1 MPAAKLSPAMEQY
14 KRFKRQN
21 PDAILFFRMGD
32 FYEMFFEDAKEAAH
46 LLGLTLTSRN
56 HGRTSGD
63 IPLAGVPHHAAESYV
78 AKLVQ
83 MGRKVAIC
91 EQMEDA
97 KQARG
102 VVKRDVVQVVSPG
115 TALSDAMLDR
125 QQNNF
130 TASLCQNGGDGP
142 AAAVGIAIVDMST
155 GDFAVEELPLGQLAD
170 ELQRL
175 SPAELVLSEA
185 ADEHWV
191 DSLRRAVPGAAI
203 SRVDEWQFDYGNA
216 YETLR
221 EQFEVHSLK
230 GFDCEDLEL
239 GVRAGGAAIG
249 YLRSAQRGAVDHIN
263 RLRRRHSEIST
274 CWQISRREPGLAPCS
289 TSSTVP
295 ALRWAPV

>member
-1 MPAAKLSPAMEQY
+1 MPAAKLSPAMDQY
-14 KRFKRQN
+14 MRFKRQH

-91 EQMEDA
+91 EQVEDA

-125 QQNNF
+125 QRNNF
-130 TASLCQNGGDGP
+130 TASVCQNGGDGP
-142 AAAVGIAIVDMST
+142 AAAAGVAIVDMST
-155 GDFAVEELPLGQLAD
+155 GDFAVEELPLAQLSD
-170 ELQRL
+170 ELQRIAP
-175 SPAELVLSEA
+175 S
-185 ADEHWV
+185 
-191 DSLRRAVPGAAI
+191 RAP
-203 SRVDEWQFDYGNA
+203 SQ
-216 YETLR
+216 
-221 EQFEVHSLK
+221 
-230 GFDCEDLEL
+230 
-239 GVRAGGAAIG
+239 
-249 YLRSAQRGAVDHIN
+249 
-263 RLRRRHSEIST
+263 
-274 CWQISRREPGLAPCS
+274 
-289 TSSTVP
+289 
-295 ALRWAPV
+295 